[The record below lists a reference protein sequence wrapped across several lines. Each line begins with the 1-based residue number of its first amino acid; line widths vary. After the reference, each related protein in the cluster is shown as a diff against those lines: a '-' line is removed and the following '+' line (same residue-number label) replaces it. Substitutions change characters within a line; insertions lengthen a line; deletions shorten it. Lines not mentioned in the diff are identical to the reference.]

1 MKKFV
6 VFLIFIQCGTGGVE
20 YEEIVIIET
29 PSTTLYTTTTTINTT
44 NGNLPKGETS
54 IEGNFLPEFAGENDD
69 NIARGLQAP
78 IFSGPNENSE
88 IVSLEKNGNAKV
100 LLFLAHWCGYC
111 QKEVPAVQEYIL
123 SNGIPEGVE
132 IIAIVTSI
140 DKARDNYPPHDWLK
154 DEGWSE
160 VQIYDLDRE
169 IGTAYG
175 LNAFPYWVFLDK
187 ELNVVARRTGNL
199 PQDQVGQLLIAL
211 ANQ

>member
-1 MKKFV
+1 MKKLV

-20 YEEIVIIET
+20 YEELVIIET
-29 PSTTLYTTTTTINTT
+29 SSTILSTTTTTINTT
-44 NGNLPKGETS
+44 NGNLPRGETS
-54 IEGNFLPEFAGENDD
+54 IEGNFLPEYSEENDD
-69 NIARGLQAP
+69 NIVRGLQAP

-88 IVSLEKNGNAKV
+88 IVSLEKNDNAKA
-100 LLFLAHWCGYC
+100 LLFLTHWCGYC
-111 QKEVPAVQEYIL
+111 RIEVPAVQEYIL
-123 SNGIPEGVE
+123 LNGIPEGVE

-169 IGTAYG
+169 IATAYG

-199 PQDQVGQLLIAL
+199 PLDLVGQLLVAL

>member
-29 PSTTLYTTTTTINTT
+29 PSTTLSTTTTTINTT

-111 QKEVPAVQEYIL
+111 QKKFLQFRNIFSRMEY
-123 SNGIPEGVE
+123 
-132 IIAIVTSI
+132 
-140 DKARDNYPPHDWLK
+140 LK
-154 DEGWSE
+154 EW
-160 VQIYDLDRE
+160 R
-169 IGTAYG
+169 
-175 LNAFPYWVFLDK
+175 
-187 ELNVVARRTGNL
+187 
-199 PQDQVGQLLIAL
+199 
-211 ANQ
+211 